1 MSLNSDFIPPLN
13 RPGEYPFG
21 QQFGRSDLNLAA
33 STSVIDGLPD
43 EQRTSP
49 VRRTFLLVMLFDLL
63 LCLHCGSFMSRT
75 PPFEHFFCSPDFR
88 HVPVPCDRG
97 SLRRVCCSHTLVV
110 RPVENCVRITAS
122 WTMRCLPQLCSTDYV
137 ELLSAPLGLGESLQ
151 RSTLFEFKVA
161 VADFEY
167 FDEAVTG
174 MTCVFFVIK
183 CFLFDFHQNNRNP
196 SGLVYVIIVAALI
209 FTWLETSFLIYRVI
223 PKEKAAAQIAEC
235 LTIEDPNE
243 TRSLLGALR
252 ESRRVY
258 STYAPSIGGYY
269 TPVVSG
275 SLSILI
281 ITFCRPG
288 ILCSEGS
295 MFAVDMNQATSKTS
309 ASREAAVDIAAMLNR
324 ASQLHSEVW
333 YLYRLEAWG
342 RDSGTSEQHSIRSAD
357 LPGYNSKVFRL
368 ETVLDASPKKVFHDL
383 VFNITETSSWNTT
396 IDYIECIQSLPS
408 ENIDIVH
415 NVVRESLSGAISRR
429 DFVLLRHWGEYDD
442 CYYLGITSVE
452 HPKCPPMKNC
462 VRAQQPISALVLEAI
477 SGELNRCRAVWI
489 MCFDLKQDCG
499 SPFIVAVG
507 LRNDVWTFGKQAK
520 PTYEYN
526 NVRGKDFVLLRH
538 WGEYD
543 DCYYLGITSVE
554 HPKCPPMKNCVRAQQ
569 PISALV
575 LEAISGELNRC
586 RAVWIMCFDLKL
598 YLPQRLIDRALGTE
612 LSSMLTGLQQRA
624 RILQDAPQSDE
635 QLLQTVTSQV
645 SLVVPQPKWCIPM
658 KRSRG
663 RLSGNKREC
672 TISEGDSSSDESGDK
687 THLLSVPR

>member
-1 MSLNSDFIPPLN
+1 MSLNSDFVPPLN

-21 QQFGRSDLNLAA
+21 QLFGRSDLNLAA

-63 LCLHCGSFMSRT
+63 LCFILWIIYVQQAVSDGNIEEAMRKEVLHYSFKTSLFDSVIFATFRFLVIEVVYGAFVART
-75 PPFEHFFCSPDFR
+75 PWWS
-88 HVPVPCDRG
+88 G
-97 SLRRVCCSHTLVV
+97 
-110 RPVENCVRITAS
+110 
-122 WTMRCLPQLCSTDYV
+122 
-137 ELLSAPLGLGESLQ
+137 
-151 RSTLFEFKVA
+151 
-161 VADFEY
+161 
-167 FDEAVTG
+167 AVTG
-174 MTCVFFVIK
+174 VTCVFFVIK

-243 TRSLLGALR
+243 TRSLLGTVR

-269 TPVVSG
+269 TPV
-275 SLSILI
+275 
-281 ITFCRPG
+281 
-288 ILCSEGS
+288 GS
-295 MFAVDMNQATSKTS
+295 MFAVDMNQATAKSS
-309 ASREAAVDIAAMLNR
+309 ASREAAIDIAAMLNR

-342 RDSGTSEQHSIRSAD
+342 ADSVTSEQHSIRSTD

-368 ETVLDASPKKVFHDL
+368 ETILEASPQTVLHDL

-396 IDYIECIQSLPS
+396 VDYIECIQSLPS

-415 NVVRESLSGAISRR
+415 NVIRESLSGAISRR

-477 SGELNRCRAVWI
+477 
-489 MCFDLKQDCG
+489 
-499 SPFIVAVG
+499 P
-507 LRNDVWTFGKQAK
+507 
-520 PTYEYN
+520 
-526 NVRGKDFVLLRH
+526 
-538 WGEYD
+538 
-543 DCYYLGITSVE
+543 
-554 HPKCPPMKNCVRAQQ
+554 
-569 PISALV
+569 
-575 LEAISGELNRC
+575 GELNRC

-612 LSSMLTGLQQRA
+612 LSSMLTGLQQRV
-624 RILQDAPQSDE
+624 RTLQNTSHSDE
-635 QLLQTVTSQV
+635 QPLQTVTSQV
-645 SLVVPQPKWCIPM
+645 SLVVPRPKWCMPM
-658 KRSRG
+658 KRSRS
-663 RLSGNKREC
+663 RLPGNKREC
-672 TISEGDSSSDESGDK
+672 TISEGDSSSDESGEK